1 MARTQCAREG
11 WCDLLALLRIMA
23 DRPLTI
29 AQMAMQRRRATEIVF
44 ATTNTW
50 LLLVLA
56 WVSGVVY
63 AMEPENSV
71 GLQRAEGFV
80 AILSAP
86 LEQRRNF
93 VRENF
98 ATDSDVIARR
108 GLANA
113 RPLHAAQG
121 SPRRKLS

>member
-1 MARTQCAREG
+1 
-11 WCDLLALLRIMA
+11 MA

-113 RPLHAAQG
+113 HPLHVAQG
-121 SPRRKLS
+121 SLRRKLS